1 MKIARDNLIGGL
13 VVIAI
18 GLVLLTQSASQEAMS
33 LGDDIDPMAYPRF
46 LIWVFMAF
54 GALITI
60 SPSKKS
66 SESDLPFFS
75 LRTAAVAASLV
86 AYGVL
91 VGYIGFG
98 VTSFL
103 AACSIAWSMGWRK
116 PKSLILSN
124 LIGVACIW
132 CMFNYVLSIPLPK
145 GILF

>member
-1 MKIARDNLIGGL
+1 MKIARGNLISGL
-13 VVIAI
+13 VIIAI
-18 GLVLLTQSASQEAMS
+18 GLILLSQSASPEGLME
-33 LGDDIDPMAYPRF
+33 GDIDPMAYPRF
-46 LIWVFMAF
+46 LVWVFM
-54 GALITI
+54 GMGGLVIL
-60 SPSKKS
+60 SPAKKS

-75 LRTAAVAASLV
+75 KRTAAVAISLV

-103 AACSIAWSMGWRK
+103 AACSIAWAMGWRK

>member
-54 GALITI
+54 GALIII

-75 LRTAAVAASLV
+75 LRSMATCPLKRT
-86 AYGVL
+86 VL
-91 VGYIGFG
+91 
-98 VTSFL
+98 
-103 AACSIAWSMGWRK
+103 
-116 PKSLILSN
+116 P
-124 LIGVACIW
+124 
-132 CMFNYVLSIPLPK
+132 
-145 GILF
+145 

>member
-13 VVIAI
+13 VIIAI
-18 GLVLLTQSASQEAMS
+18 GLTLLSQSASPEGLME
-33 LGDDIDPMAYPRF
+33 GDIDPLAYPRF
-46 LIWVFMAF
+46 LCWVFIVF
-54 GALITI
+54 GGLVIL

-66 SESDLPFFS
+66 SEDDLPFFS
-75 LRTAAVAASLV
+75 ARTAAVAVTIV

-91 VGYIGFG
+91 IGYIGFG

>member
-1 MKIARDNLIGGL
+1 MKIARGNLISGL
-13 VVIAI
+13 VIIAI
-18 GLVLLTQSASQEAMS
+18 GLILLSQSASPEGLME
-33 LGDDIDPMAYPRF
+33 GDIDPMAYPRF
-46 LIWVFMAF
+46 LVWVFM
-54 GALITI
+54 GMGGLVIL
-60 SPSKKS
+60 SPAKKS

-103 AACSIAWSMGWRK
+103 AACSIAWAMGWRK

>member
-1 MKIARDNLIGGL
+1 MKIARGNLISGL
-13 VVIAI
+13 VIIAI
-18 GLVLLTQSASQEAMS
+18 GLILLSQSASPEGLME
-33 LGDDIDPMAYPRF
+33 GDIDPMAYPRF
-46 LIWVFMAF
+46 LVWVFM
-54 GALITI
+54 GMGGLVIL
-60 SPSKKS
+60 SPAKKS

-75 LRTAAVAASLV
+75 KRTAAVAISLV
-86 AYGVL
+86 SYGVL

-103 AACSIAWSMGWRK
+103 AACSIAWAMGWRK

>member
-1 MKIARDNLIGGL
+1 MKIARENLISGL
-13 VVIAI
+13 VIIAI
-18 GLVLLTQSASQEAMS
+18 GLVLLSQSASPEGLME
-33 LGDDIDPMAYPRF
+33 GDIDPMAYPRF
-46 LIWVFMAF
+46 LVWLFMGL
-54 GALITI
+54 GALVII
-60 SPSKKS
+60 SPAKKA
-66 SESDLPFFS
+66 SENDLPFFS
-75 LRTAAVAASLV
+75 KRTAAVAISLV

>member
-1 MKIARDNLIGGL
+1 MKIARGNLISGL
-13 VVIAI
+13 VIIAI
-18 GLVLLTQSASQEAMS
+18 GLILLSQSASPEGLME
-33 LGDDIDPMAYPRF
+33 GDIDPMAYPRF
-46 LIWVFMAF
+46 LVWGFM
-54 GALITI
+54 GMGGLVIL
-60 SPSKKS
+60 SPAKKS

-75 LRTAAVAASLV
+75 KRTAAVAISLV

-103 AACSIAWSMGWRK
+103 AACSIAWAMGWRK

>member
-1 MKIARDNLIGGL
+1 MKIARDNLISGL
-13 VVIAI
+13 VIIAI
-18 GLVLLTQSASQEAMS
+18 GLVLLSQSASKEAIS

-46 LIWVFMAF
+46 LVWLFM
-54 GALITI
+54 GLGGLIII
-60 SPSKKS
+60 SPSKKT
-66 SESDLPFFS
+66 SENDLPFFS
-75 LRTAAVAASLV
+75 ARTAAVAISLV

>member
-1 MKIARDNLIGGL
+1 MKIARGNLISGL
-13 VVIAI
+13 VIIAI
-18 GLVLLTQSASQEAMS
+18 GLILLSQSASPEGLME
-33 LGDDIDPMAYPRF
+33 GDIDPMAYPRF
-46 LIWVFMAF
+46 LVWVFM
-54 GALITI
+54 GMGGLVIL
-60 SPSKKS
+60 SPAKKS

-75 LRTAAVAASLV
+75 KRTAAVAISLV